1 MNCTMTPNDD
11 DFVEDD
17 PLAAPMPRK
26 GQRSS
31 RARGRQTGRRVGS
44 AADTWEQAKEKAGVA
59 RERTEL
65 FLRENPVPLILG
77 ALAAGLAIGLA
88 IRYTATSE
96 EKEVEVKS
104 PLGRIDWGVLSL
116 PFLWPI
122 FKSLKEKYHDSADA
136 VRDSV
141 GRVKKIDIERYTK
154 PVRKRWKAWT
164 H

>member
-1 MNCTMTPNDD
+1 MTPNEN

-26 GQRSS
+26 GQRS
-31 RARGRQTGRRVGS
+31 RTRGRQTGRRVGS
-44 AADTWEQAKEKAGVA
+44 AADTWEQAKEKAGLA
-59 RERTEL
+59 RERTEF

-88 IRYTATSE
+88 IRYSASSE
-96 EKEVEVKS
+96 QKETETKS
-104 PLGRIDWGVLSL
+104 PLGPVDWRILSL
-116 PFLWPI
+116 PFLWPML
-122 FKSLKEKYHDSADA
+122 KSLREKYHDSADA
-136 VRDSV
+136 VWEGV
-141 GRVKKIDIERYTK
+141 GRVKKIDIERYAK

>member
-1 MNCTMTPNDD
+1 MIPNDD

-26 GQRSS
+26 GQRS
-31 RARGRQTGRRVGS
+31 RARGRQTGRRAGS
-44 AADTWEQAKEKAGVA
+44 AADTWEQAKEKAGIA

-88 IRYTATSE
+88 IRYSATSE
-96 EKEVEVKS
+96 ETETETKS
-104 PLGRIDWGVLSL
+104 PLGRVDWGLLSL
-116 PFLWPI
+116 PFLWPML
-122 FKSLKEKYHDSADA
+122 KSLKEKYHDSADA

-141 GRVKKIDIERYTK
+141 GRAKKIDIERYTK

>member
-1 MNCTMTPNDD
+1 MTPNDD

-26 GQRSS
+26 GPRS

-44 AADTWEQAKEKAGVA
+44 AADTWEQAKEKAGFA

-65 FLRENPVPLILG
+65 FLRENPVPMILG

-88 IRYTATSE
+88 IRYTATTE
-96 EKEVEVKS
+96 EKEIEVKS
-104 PLGRIDWGVLSL
+104 PLGRVDLGVLSL

-122 FKSLKEKYHDSADA
+122 LKSLKEKYHDSADA
-136 VRDSV
+136 VRDGV
-141 GRVKKIDIERYTK
+141 GRVKKIDVERYTK

-164 H
+164 G